1 MSTPDQLKQPSQLPD
16 DLKALLAEIK
26 VPSTDPI
33 LPLLAWIWKQMVDTK
48 AVLESARSSAA
59 AVFDNRLERMNK
71 TAEILISVDQS
82 LQQVDE
88 QLRSKPLQVKE
99 LVEEELAEPIQ
110 TAVESYLTP
119 PCEQTFCVKRCVL
132 APINV
137 RGVIPDWYKGR
148 VNQIEQDHS
157 SLRAETGVFRAT
169 IMCRGLEAR

>member
-16 DLKALLAEIK
+16 DLKVLLAEIK
-26 VPSTDPI
+26 VPTTDPI

-71 TAEILISVDQS
+71 TAEILLSVDGR

-99 LVEEELAEPIQ
+99 QVEEELAEPIKA
-110 TAVESYLTP
+110 TVESCRKLD
-119 PCEQTFCVKRCVL
+119 QQMKSLLQRLDHKV
-132 APINV
+132 
-137 RGVIPDWYKGR
+137 GR
-148 VNQIEQDHS
+148 TQ
-157 SLRAETGVFRAT
+157 RALNIALFAAGFTGG
-169 IMCRGLEAR
+169 GLIGLCLGHLFFSH

>member
-1 MSTPDQLKQPSQLPD
+1 MSTPDQLKEPLQLPD

-26 VPSTDPI
+26 VPTTDPI

-71 TAEILISVDQS
+71 TAEILLSVDES

-99 LVEEELAEPIQ
+99 QVEEELAEPIKA
-110 TAVESYLTP
+110 AVESCRKLD
-119 PCEQTFCVKRCVL
+119 QQMKSLLQRLDHKV
-132 APINV
+132 
-137 RGVIPDWYKGR
+137 GR
-148 VNQIEQDHS
+148 TQRALNIALFATGFTGGGLIGLCIGHLFS
-157 SLRAETGVFRAT
+157 SH
-169 IMCRGLEAR
+169 